1 MKGVAANQMRR
12 IGTGSDIGIVGSKVT
27 HVVCGSV
34 RSFPGF
40 RRSDPPDALEH
51 PHDELAELAAA
62 VERGNRAALRT
73 FLVAIVP
80 QLLRVVRRVLGSGH
94 PDLEDV
100 AQEAA
105 YGVIEALPRFRGE
118 GTVLHFAYRTA
129 LHTAMN
135 TRRQNLAQK
144 RAWVRDTVDLER
156 IAADEL
162 GPEALALRGSLAP
175 IVRDLLDELPEP
187 LAEALALHTVLGY
200 TVGEIAK
207 ASHAPVETVRS
218 RLRLA
223 KQALRKRII
232 ADGTLR
238 DVAGVEK

>member
-1 MKGVAANQMRR
+1 
-12 IGTGSDIGIVGSKVT
+12 
-27 HVVCGSV
+27 
-34 RSFPGF
+34 
-40 RRSDPPDALEH
+40 
-51 PHDELAELAAA
+51 
-62 VERGNRAALRT
+62 
-73 FLVAIVP
+73 
-80 QLLRVVRRVLGSGH
+80 
-94 PDLEDV
+94 
-100 AQEAA
+100 
-105 YGVIEALPRFRGE
+105 
-118 GTVLHFAYRTA
+118 
-129 LHTAMN
+129 MN
-135 TRRQNLAQK
+135 TRRRDLAQK
-144 RAWVRDTVDLER
+144 RAWIRDTVDLEH

-200 TVGEIAK
+200 TVGEIAQ
-207 ASHAPVETVRS
+207 ASRAPVETVRS